1 MRQLAIFD
9 AYNTLFDVGGLSELA
24 ERELAG
30 RGAALVA
37 LWRTKQLEYTW
48 LLSLLGRYED
58 FWAVTEAAL
67 DYACEAL
74 GVDLPG
80 AARKRLLQGLLY
92 VPAFPDAG
100 PALAALTARGVRCC
114 IFSNGTRTMLEA
126 AVQANGFGPYLEQV
140 LSVDDEV
147 RMYKPHPAGYGYVCR
162 RLGIRPAEAY
172 FVSSNGFDVAGAGA
186 FGFPTVWVN
195 RKLAPSER
203 LGIALDVV
211 VGDLAEFARM
221 L

>member
-9 AYNTLFDVGGLSELA
+9 AYGTLFEVEQLSEVA
-24 ERELAG
+24 ERELPG

-48 LLSLLGRYED
+48 LLSFLGRYED

-74 GVDLPG
+74 GVDLPE

-100 PALAALTARGVRCC
+100 PALAG
-114 IFSNGTRTMLEA
+114 
-126 AVQANGFGPYLEQV
+126 
-140 LSVDDEV
+140 
-147 RMYKPHPAGYGYVCR
+147 KPP
-162 RLGIRPAEAY
+162 
-172 FVSSNGFDVAGAGA
+172 GAGL
-186 FGFPTVWVN
+186 
-195 RKLAPSER
+195 KLHSE
-203 LGIALDVV
+203 IV
-211 VGDLAEFARM
+211 
-221 L
+221 